1 MVFTFLFELKFQ
13 VPYYLLSV
21 FLIWFSCRSGANS
34 ILNLGRS
41 KNGYKKLK
49 KSIRFK
55 EAFWMYNYIEIC
67 KYEQRKMK
75 YFMIINNIYIYY
87 TFVFLNLII
96 ISFFFKNVR
105 LILGV
110 LLILKIVIVDIPFT
124 IFSFINTC
132 HAPNGGVE
140 WKFVRDYRKNK

>member
-1 MVFTFLFELKFQ
+1 
-13 VPYYLLSV
+13 
-21 FLIWFSCRSGANS
+21 
-34 ILNLGRS
+34 
-41 KNGYKKLK
+41 
-49 KSIRFK
+49 
-55 EAFWMYNYIEIC
+55 MYNYIEIC
-67 KYEQRKMK
+67 KCEQRKMK

-87 TFVFLNLII
+87 TFIFLNLII